1 MSRTLQLNCVFCSPV
16 WFVATSA
23 PEIVVIYG
31 SVVLEFNKFEVAV
44 STEFCTFSDSVADWA
59 ICVKGQELDDYVSFR
74 TSSRNAAETGK
85 QEIREFL
92 RRARSI

>member
-31 SVVLEFNKFEVAV
+31 SVVMEFNKFSIVA
-44 STEFCTFSDSVADWA
+44 STEFCSFADNVVDWA
-59 ICVKGQELDDYVSFR
+59 ICVRGQDAENSVFFR
-74 TSSRNAAETGK
+74 TSSRDAAETGK
-85 QEIREFL
+85 QEIREFIS
-92 RRARSI
+92 RARSI